1 MKKFGIFLLGI
12 IVAVIGFYFLS
23 NKTEPLPDNP
33 PSNIEQPGDENEQPG
48 DDNETPTPDNPGDV
62 GSEIQYTTNTF
73 SIDNIANFQ
82 LFKLAEDNVTFN
94 SVDTTNGLDQTQL
107 EVGAIYTLHLNVAYG
122 YEIVEVVYNSNCLL
136 SAPIELS
143 VQVTFTAVENGVFSV
158 TTQIIESELPENY
171 GVPIPVNFM
180 VSEFELFSSIK
191 LYNNALEPVV
201 VSSDMMDHRAE
212 LLIGHSYTLEL
223 EAVNGYVISQV
234 DYLDQTGLEI
244 IYTGKTQVA
253 LVTFIAPESGDFA
266 ISIMPV
272 GYGTPVFNTFSLENI
287 ETVAIYEGI
296 DFVYDKLDTSA
307 GLDNIELKLGTYY
320 RVLLMPK
327 NGFTIS
333 SVIYNGETQFRY
345 SDASSS
351 IYAVG
356 FQAVDNATFEVV
368 TEASS
373 FTIGTTTNTFRV
385 RDPNIVNLFKVEADG
400 SLTHVD
406 TSNGIE
412 NTELTVGEEYCL
424 EVVADEGYTVSSF
437 SYGGVPYTFENTSSS
452 TVYCNFIAAD
462 HNGDLI
468 VRFSPVE

>member
-48 DDNETPTPDNPGDV
+48 GDNETPTPDNPGDV

-73 SIDNIANFQ
+73 SIDNIASFQ
-82 LFKLAEDNVTFN
+82 LFKFAEDNVTLN

-107 EVGAIYTLHLNVAYG
+107 EVGAIYNLHLDVAYG

-136 SAPIELS
+136 SAPIESS

-158 TTQIIESELPENY
+158 TTQIIE
-171 GVPIPVNFM
+171 
-180 VSEFELFSSIK
+180 
-191 LYNNALEPVV
+191 
-201 VSSDMMDHRAE
+201 
-212 LLIGHSYTLEL
+212 
-223 EAVNGYVISQV
+223 
-234 DYLDQTGLEI
+234 
-244 IYTGKTQVA
+244 
-253 LVTFIAPESGDFA
+253 PES
-266 ISIMPV
+266 PV
-272 GYGTPVFNTFSLENI
+272 NTFSLENI
-287 ETVAIYEGI
+287 ETIAIYESI

-307 GLDNIELKLGTYY
+307 GLDNIELKPGTFY

-333 SVIYNGETQFRY
+333 SVIYNGETQYRY

-373 FTIGTTTNTFRV
+373 FTIGTTTNDFTCY
-385 RDPNIVNLFKVEADG
+385 DSYIENLFKVEADG
-400 SLTHVD
+400 SLTLVD
-406 TSNGIE
+406 FPNGLI
-412 NTELTVGEEYCL
+412 NAELTVGQEYCL

-437 SYGGVPYTFENTSSS
+437 SYGGVSYTFEKIFS
-452 TVYCNFIAAD
+452 TIAYCNFIAD
-462 HNGDLI
+462 NHNGNII
-468 VRFSPVE
+468 VRCSPVE